1 MGKLMAVIGREF
13 GERVRSKWFLIS
25 TLFGPLLF
33 AALFIGPPYLA
44 FKSARSVDLSA
55 LVIVD
60 GTSQRIGDGVATELA
75 GGLMATD
82 TQRAKVI
89 HVLGPEAGRVIDSL
103 RLALS
108 TNALPAVAIV
118 DDRTVANGEV
128 RLLLGGNAPLATSE
142 RFQRA
147 LERELLRQRVTEAG
161 LDIEQAERIAK
172 VKVSATVERVLRD
185 GRSGSAQVNLIFGA
199 GVAILLYVVIVLYG
213 QIVLR
218 SVTEEKQSRVS
229 ELVLASVSP
238 RILLSGKVLGIGG
251 VALLQLGFWTVSAVT
266 LLTNRGRVLAAL
278 GVSST
283 NMTIPDVS
291 FTDLIPL
298 FAFFLLGYVL
308 YAALFAAVGSIVSS
322 EQEAQQAQTPVIM
335 LLVGSVALLQ
345 PALADPDGPIART
358 MSMVPFSSPILMP
371 LRLGMASVPV
381 EEISVSICVLA
392 LTAIAAMVAAGRLYR
407 TALLMYG
414 KRPSIREI
422 IRWIRLDA

>member
-1 MGKLMAVIGREF
+1 MGKLFAVIGREF
-13 GERVRSKWFLIS
+13 GERVRSKWFVLT

-55 LVIVD
+55 TVIVD
-60 GTSQRIGDGVATELA
+60 GTAEGLGDGMANEMA
-75 GGLMATD
+75 GGLMSGGKRAT
-82 TQRAKVI
+82 
-89 HVLGPEAGRVIDSL
+89 VLRVNAGDVARVADSL
-103 RLALS
+103 KLHLTS
-108 TNALPAVAIV
+108 GTIPAVAIV
-118 DDRTVANGEV
+118 DMGTVSSGAM

-142 RFQRA
+142 RLQKA
-147 LERELLRQRVTEAG
+147 AERELLRLRVSSAG
-161 LDIEQAERIAK
+161 LDLEQAEQIAK
-172 VKVSATVERVLRD
+172 LRVSTTVERVFRD
-185 GRSGSAQVNLIFGA
+185 GRSGSAQINLIFGA

-238 RILLSGKVLGIGG
+238 RVLLSGKVLGIGG
-251 VALLQLGFWTVSAVT
+251 VALLQLGFWTASALT

-278 GVSST
+278 GVTSS
-283 NMTIPDVS
+283 NMTIPAVS
-291 FTDLIPL
+291 FGDLVPL
-298 FAFFLLGYVL
+298 FAYFLLGYVL

-322 EQEAQQAQTPVIM
+322 EQEAQQAQTPVLM

-358 MSMVPFSSPILMP
+358 MSLVPFSSPILMP
-371 LRLGMASVPV
+371 LRLGLSSVPV
-381 EEISVSICVLA
+381 EDLAVSICVLA
-392 LTAIAAMVAAGRLYR
+392 LTAVAAMVAAGRLYR

-414 KRPSIREI
+414 KRPSLREI
-422 IRWIRLDA
+422 ISWIRLDA

>member
-1 MGKLMAVIGREF
+1 MAVIGREF

-44 FKSARSVDLSA
+44 FKSSRSVDLSA

-60 GTSQRIGDGVATELA
+60 GTAQRIGDGIATELA

-82 TQRAKVI
+82 TRRAKVV

-103 RLALS
+103 RQALS
-108 TNALPAVAIV
+108 SNTLPAVALV
-118 DDRTVANGEV
+118 DDRTVANGDV
-128 RLLLGGNAPLATSE
+128 RLLLGGSAPLATSE

-147 LERELLRQRVTEAG
+147 LERELLRLRVTEAG

-172 VKVSATVERVLRD
+172 VKVSATVERVMRD

-278 GVSST
+278 GVAST
-283 NMTIPDVS
+283 NMTIPAVS

-381 EEISVSICVLA
+381 EELSVSICVLA